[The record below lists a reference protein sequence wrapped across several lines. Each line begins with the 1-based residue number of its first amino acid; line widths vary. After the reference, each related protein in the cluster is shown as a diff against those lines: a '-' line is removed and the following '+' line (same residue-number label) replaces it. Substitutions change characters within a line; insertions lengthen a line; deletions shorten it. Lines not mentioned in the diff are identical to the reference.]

1 MEEASKIQNQHQQ
14 IKVSN
19 QYMLSLTTNK
29 ALRKKA
35 ITITGKGGAKVA
47 MIDPP
52 NKLKLKRRL
61 SFLYQ
66 KIQKMNC
73 A

>member
-1 MEEASKIQNQHQQ
+1 
-14 IKVSN
+14 
-19 QYMLSLTTNK
+19 MLSLTTNK